1 MDEQKKSAAPLLLG
15 VVAVVLGLTLA
26 PVFGIMILF
35 GGVLGGDSAK
45 AACRPASASASAH
58 GAAGE
63 GGGQADVTIY
73 DDDGSATVRSES
85 SRVGGKIP
93 NDWEQYVVWASLVS
107 GVPTSW
113 IAAQIEAESGWDPT
127 LGANHAGASG
137 LTQFIPS
144 TWQTYGHGG
153 SPNDPQAAIR
163 AMGEYLRD
171 LRAQLK
177 PVIDAH
183 PEVPEVEL
191 IMAGYNA
198 GPGAVQ
204 NYGGVPPYS
213 ETQTYLSRIRGLSS
227 IYAKTYGAEVGGKSD
242 GSVEKGTVPYTDDTA
257 NVTTGNK
264 AGSSNNCSPQNYS
277 GGKVTGTDDYPWR
290 GYAEAANPVT
300 GMYYVNCTDFSLWRL
315 NQQVGATDP
324 QHPKFTNGNFASV
337 PLGNGG
343 EWATAW
349 RAKGWP
355 ADNTPE
361 VGAMAHFAPGAV
373 GASQTYGHIAVVLSV
388 NDDGTVTIEEYNGAT
403 PYQYSTRTIP
413 ADGVTTYLHIP
424 DSEKAKK
431 EEK

>member
-1 MDEQKKSAAPLLLG
+1 MGEQKKGVGPLLVG
-15 VVAVVLGLTLA
+15 VAVVAVGLVLGPIL
-26 PVFGIMILF
+26 GIIILF
-35 GGVLGGDSAK
+35 GGVLGGDSAN
-45 AACRPASASASAH
+45 AACRPASASA
-58 GAAGE
+58 AAGGGGEGE
-63 GGGQADVTIY
+63 GGQVDVTIY
-73 DDDGSATVRSES
+73 DDDGSATTRSES

-127 LGANHAGASG
+127 LGANSAGASG

-144 TWQTYGHGG
+144 TWATYGHGG

-183 PEVPEVEL
+183 PDVPAVEL
-191 IMAGYNA
+191 VMAGYNA

-213 ETQTYLSRIRGLSS
+213 ETQTYLSRIRGLAS
-227 IYAKTYGAEVGGKSD
+227 IYAKTYGDQVGGKSD
-242 GSVEKGTVPYTDDTA
+242 GSVEKGAVPYTDDTA
-257 NVTTGNK
+257 NVTGGQ
-264 AGSSNNCSPQNYS
+264 AGSSNNCSPQSYS
-277 GGKVTGTDDYPWR
+277 GGKVSGTDDYPW
-290 GYAEAANPVT
+290 ANQVEAPNPVT
-300 GMYYVNCTDFSLWRL
+300 GMYYVNCTDFALWRL

-324 QHPKFTNGNFASV
+324 NSPKYTNGNFASV

-373 GASQTYGHIAVVLSV
+373 GASQQYGHIAVVQAV

-403 PYQYSTRTIP
+403 PYKYSTRTVP
-413 ADGVTTYLHIP
+413 ADQVTTYLHIP
-424 DSEKAKK
+424 DSEKVKK
-431 EEK
+431 D

>member
-1 MDEQKKSAAPLLLG
+1 MEEQKKGAGPLLVG
-15 VVAVVLGLTLA
+15 VAVVAVGLVLGPIL
-26 PVFGIMILF
+26 GIIILF
-35 GGVLGGDSAK
+35 GGVLGGSSAA
-45 AACRPASASASAH
+45 AACRPASASA
-58 GAAGE
+58 AAASGEGE
-63 GGGQADVTIY
+63 GGQVDVTIY
-73 DDDGSATVRSES
+73 DDDGSATTRSES

-127 LGANHAGASG
+127 LGANSAGASG

-183 PEVPEVEL
+183 PDVPAVEL

-204 NYGGVPPYS
+204 NYNGVPPYS
-213 ETQTYLSRIRGLSS
+213 ETQTYLSRIRGLAS
-227 IYAKTYGAEVGGKSD
+227 IYAKTYGDQVGGKSD
-242 GSVEKGTVPYTDDTA
+242 GSVEKGAVPYTDDTA
-257 NVTTGNK
+257 NVTGNQ
-264 AGSSNNCSPQNYS
+264 AGGNNCSPQNYS
-277 GGKVTGTDDYPWR
+277 GGTVTGTDDYPWA
-290 GYAEAANPVT
+290 GYVEAANPVT

-324 QHPKFTNGNFASV
+324 NHPKYTNGNFASV

-355 ADNTPE
+355 A
-361 VGAMAHFAPGAV
+361 
-373 GASQTYGHIAVVLSV
+373 
-388 NDDGTVTIEEYNGAT
+388 
-403 PYQYSTRTIP
+403 
-413 ADGVTTYLHIP
+413 
-424 DSEKAKK
+424 
-431 EEK
+431 

>member
-1 MDEQKKSAAPLLLG
+1 MGEQKKGVGPLLVG
-15 VVAVVLGLTLA
+15 VAVVAVGLVLGPIL
-26 PVFGIMILF
+26 GIIILF
-35 GGVLGGDSAK
+35 GGVLGGDSAN
-45 AACRPASASASAH
+45 AACRPASASA
-58 GAAGE
+58 AAGGGGEGE
-63 GGGQADVTIY
+63 GGQVDVTIY
-73 DDDGSATVRSES
+73 DDDGSATTRSES

-127 LGANHAGASG
+127 LGANSAGASG

-144 TWQTYGHGG
+144 TWATYGHGG

-183 PEVPEVEL
+183 PDVPAVEL
-191 IMAGYNA
+191 VMAGYNA

-213 ETQTYLSRIRGLSS
+213 ETQTYLSRIRGLAS
-227 IYAKTYGAEVGGKSD
+227 IYSKTYGSEVGGKSD
-242 GSVEKGTVPYTDDTA
+242 GSVEKGAVPYTDDTA
-257 NVTTGNK
+257 NVTGGQ
-264 AGSSNNCSPQNYS
+264 AGSSNNCSPQSYS
-277 GGKVTGTDDYPWR
+277 GGKVSGTDDYPW
-290 GYAEAANPVT
+290 ANQVEAPNPVT
-300 GMYYVNCTDFSLWRL
+300 GMYYVNCTDFALWRL

-324 QHPKFTNGNFASV
+324 NHPKYTNGNFASV

-373 GASQTYGHIAVVLSV
+373 GASQQYGHIAVVQAV

-403 PYQYSTRTIP
+403 PYKYSTRTVP
-413 ADGVTTYLHIP
+413 ADQVTTYLHIP
-424 DSEKAKK
+424 DSEKVKK
-431 EEK
+431 D

>member
-1 MDEQKKSAAPLLLG
+1 MDEQKKGAGPLLVG
-15 VVAVVLGLTLA
+15 VAVVAVGLVLGPIL
-26 PVFGIMILF
+26 GIIILF
-35 GGVLGGDSAK
+35 GGVLGGNSAN
-45 AACRPASASASAH
+45 AACRPASASA
-58 GAAGE
+58 AASGEGE
-63 GGGQADVTIY
+63 GGQVDVTIY
-73 DDDGSATVRSES
+73 DDDGSATTRSES

-127 LGANHAGASG
+127 LGANSAGASG

-171 LRAQLK
+171 LRSQLQ

-183 PEVPEVEL
+183 PDVPAVEL
-191 IMAGYNA
+191 MMAGYNA

-204 NYGGVPPYS
+204 NYNGVPPYS
-213 ETQTYLSRIRGLSS
+213 ETQTYLSRIRGLAS
-227 IYAKTYGAEVGGKSD
+227 IYAKTYGDQVGGKSD
-242 GSVEKGTVPYTDDTA
+242 GSVEKGAVPYTDDTA
-257 NVTTGNK
+257 NVTGNQ
-264 AGSSNNCSPQNYS
+264 AGSNNCSPQNYS
-277 GGKVTGTDDYPWR
+277 GGKVSGTDDYPW
-290 GYAEAANPVT
+290 ANQVEAPNPVT
-300 GMYYVNCTDFSLWRL
+300 GMYYVNCTDFALWRL

-324 QHPKFTNGNFASV
+324 NHPKYTNGNFASV

-373 GASQTYGHIAVVLSV
+373 GASQQYGHIAVVLEV
-388 NDDGTVTIEEYNGAT
+388 HDNGTVTIEEYNGAT
-403 PYQYSTRTIP
+403 PYKYSTRVVP

-424 DSEKAKK
+424 DSEKVKK
-431 EEK
+431 D

>member
-1 MDEQKKSAAPLLLG
+1 MGEQKKGVGPLLVG
-15 VVAVVLGLTLA
+15 VAVVAVGLVLGPIL
-26 PVFGIMILF
+26 GIIILF
-35 GGVLGGDSAK
+35 GGVLGGDSAN
-45 AACRPASASASAH
+45 AACRPASASA
-58 GAAGE
+58 AAGGGGEGE
-63 GGGQADVTIY
+63 GGQVDVTIY
-73 DDDGSATVRSES
+73 DDDGSATTRSES

-127 LGANHAGASG
+127 LGANSAGASG

-144 TWQTYGHGG
+144 TWATYGHGG

-183 PEVPEVEL
+183 PDVPAVEL
-191 IMAGYNA
+191 VMAGYNA

-213 ETQTYLSRIRGLSS
+213 ETQTYLSRIRGLAS
-227 IYAKTYGAEVGGKSD
+227 IYSKTYGSEVGGNSD
-242 GSVEKGTVPYTDDTA
+242 GSVEKGAVPYTDDTA
-257 NVTTGNK
+257 NVTGGQ
-264 AGSSNNCSPQNYS
+264 AGSSNNCSPQSYS
-277 GGKVTGTDDYPWR
+277 GGKVTGTDDYPW
-290 GYAEAANPVT
+290 ANQVEAPNPVT
-300 GMYYVNCTDFSLWRL
+300 GMYYVNCTDFALWRL

-324 QHPKFTNGNFASV
+324 NSPKYTNGNFASV

-373 GASQTYGHIAVVLSV
+373 GASQQYGHIAVVQAV

-403 PYQYSTRTIP
+403 PYKYSTRTVP
-413 ADGVTTYLHIP
+413 ADQVTTYLHIP
-424 DSEKAKK
+424 DSEKVKK
-431 EEK
+431 D

>member
-1 MDEQKKSAAPLLLG
+1 MEEQKKGAGPLLVG
-15 VVAVVLGLTLA
+15 VAVVAVGLVLGPIL
-26 PVFGIMILF
+26 GIIILF
-35 GGVLGGDSAK
+35 GGVLGGNSAA
-45 AACRPASASASAH
+45 AACRPASASA
-58 GAAGE
+58 AAGGGGE
-63 GGGQADVTIY
+63 GGQVDVTIY
-73 DDDGSATVRSES
+73 DDDGSATTRSES

-127 LGANHAGASG
+127 LGANSAGASG

-171 LRAQLK
+171 LRAQLQ

-183 PEVPEVEL
+183 PDVPAVEL
-191 IMAGYNA
+191 MMAGYNA

-204 NYGGVPPYS
+204 NYNGVPPYS
-213 ETQTYLSRIRGLSS
+213 ETQTYLSRIRGLAS
-227 IYAKTYGAEVGGKSD
+227 IYAKTYGDQVGGKSD
-242 GSVEKGTVPYTDDTA
+242 GSVEKGAVPYTDDTA
-257 NVTTGNK
+257 NVTGGQ
-264 AGSSNNCSPQNYS
+264 AGSNNNCSPQNYS
-277 GGKVTGTDDYPWR
+277 GGKVSGTDDYPW
-290 GYAEAANPVT
+290 ANQVEAPNPVT

-324 QHPKFTNGNFASV
+324 NHPKYTNGNFASV

-373 GASQTYGHIAVVLSV
+373 GASQQYGHIAVVQAV
-388 NDDGTVTIEEYNGAT
+388 NEDGTVTIEEYNGVT
-403 PYQYSTRTIP
+403 PYAYGTRTIP
-413 ADGVTTYLHIP
+413 ADQVTTYLHIP
-424 DSEKAKK
+424 DSEKVKK
-431 EEK
+431 D

>member
-1 MDEQKKSAAPLLLG
+1 MGEQKKGVGPLLVG
-15 VVAVVLGLTLA
+15 VAVVAVGLVLGPIL
-26 PVFGIMILF
+26 GIIILF
-35 GGVLGGDSAK
+35 GGVLGGDSAN
-45 AACRPASASASAH
+45 AACRPASASA
-58 GAAGE
+58 AAGGGSEGE
-63 GGGQADVTIY
+63 GGQVEVTIY
-73 DDDGSATVRSES
+73 DDDGSATTRSES

-93 NDWEQYVVWASLVS
+93 NNWEQYVVWASKVS

-127 LGANHAGASG
+127 LGANSAGASG

-144 TWQTYGHGG
+144 TWATYGHGG

-183 PEVPEVEL
+183 PDVPAVEL

-204 NYGGVPPYS
+204 NYDGVPPYS
-213 ETQTYLSRIRGLSS
+213 ETQTYLSRIRGLAS
-227 IYAKTYGAEVGGKSD
+227 IYSKTYGSEVGGKSD
-242 GSVEKGTVPYTDDTA
+242 GSVEKGEVPYTDDTA
-257 NVTTGNK
+257 NVTGNQV
-264 AGSSNNCSPQNYS
+264 GGNNCSPQSYS
-277 GGKVTGTDDYPWR
+277 GGKVTGTDDYPW
-290 GYAEAANPVT
+290 ANQVEAPNPIT
-300 GMYYVNCTDFSLWRL
+300 GMYYVNCTDFALWRL

-324 QHPKFTNGNFASV
+324 NSPKYTNGNFASV

-373 GASQTYGHIAVVLSV
+373 GASQQYGHIAVVQAV

-403 PYQYSTRTIP
+403 PYKYSTRTVP
-413 ADGVTTYLHIP
+413 ADQVTTYLHIP
-424 DSEKAKK
+424 DSEKVKK
-431 EEK
+431 D

>member
-1 MDEQKKSAAPLLLG
+1 MGEQKKGAGPLLVG
-15 VVAVVLGLTLA
+15 VAVVVVGLVLGPIL
-26 PVFGIMILF
+26 GIIILF
-35 GGVLGGDSAK
+35 GGVLGGDSAS
-45 AACRPASASASAH
+45 AACRPASASA
-58 GAAGE
+58 AAGGGGEGE
-63 GGGQADVTIY
+63 GGQVEVTIY
-73 DDDGSATVRSES
+73 DDDGSATTRSES

-93 NDWEQYVVWASLVS
+93 NDWEQYVVWASKVS

-127 LGANHAGASG
+127 LGANSAGASG

-144 TWQTYGHGG
+144 TWATYGHGG

-183 PEVPEVEL
+183 PDVPAVEL

-204 NYGGVPPYS
+204 NYDGVPPYS
-213 ETQTYLSRIRGLSS
+213 ETQTYLSRIRGLAS
-227 IYAKTYGAEVGGKSD
+227 IYSKTYGSEVGGKSD
-242 GSVEKGTVPYTDDTA
+242 GSVETGEVPYTDDTA
-257 NVTTGNK
+257 NVTGNQ
-264 AGSSNNCSPQNYS
+264 AGGNNCSPQNYS
-277 GGKVTGTDDYPWR
+277 GGKVSGTDDYPW
-290 GYAEAANPVT
+290 ASQVEAPNPIT
-300 GMYYVNCTDFSLWRL
+300 GMYYVNCTDFALWRL

-324 QHPKFTNGNFASV
+324 NSPKFTNSNFASV

-349 RAKGWP
+349 RARGWP

-373 GASQTYGHIAVVLSV
+373 GASQQYGHIAVVQAV

-403 PYQYSTRTIP
+403 PYKYSTRTVP
-413 ADGVTTYLHIP
+413 ADQVTTYLHIP
-424 DSEKAKK
+424 DSEKVKK
-431 EEK
+431 D

>member
-1 MDEQKKSAAPLLLG
+1 MEEQKKGAGPLLVG
-15 VVAVVLGLTLA
+15 VAVVAVGLVLGPIL
-26 PVFGIMILF
+26 GIIILF
-35 GGVLGGDSAK
+35 GGVLGGNSAN
-45 AACRPASASASAH
+45 AACRPASASA
-58 GAAGE
+58 AAGGGGEGE
-63 GGGQADVTIY
+63 GGQVDVTIY
-73 DDDGSATVRSES
+73 DDDGSATTRSES

-127 LGANHAGASG
+127 LGANSAGASG

-144 TWQTYGHGG
+144 TWETYGHGG

-163 AMGEYLRD
+163 AMGEFLRD
-171 LRAQLK
+171 LRSQLQ

-183 PEVPEVEL
+183 PDVPAVEL
-191 IMAGYNA
+191 MMAGYNA

-213 ETQTYLSRIRGLSS
+213 ETQTYLSRIRGLAS
-227 IYAKTYGAEVGGKSD
+227 IYAKTYGDQVGGKSD
-242 GSVEKGTVPYTDDTA
+242 GSVEKGAVPYTDDTA
-257 NVTTGNK
+257 NVTGNQ
-264 AGSSNNCSPQNYS
+264 AGGNNCSPQNYS
-277 GGKVTGTDDYPWR
+277 GGKVTGTDDYPWA
-290 GYAEAANPVT
+290 GYVEAANPIT

-324 QHPKFTNGNFASV
+324 NHPKYTNGNFASV

-373 GASQTYGHIAVVLSV
+373 GASQQYGHIAVVLEV
-388 NDDGTVTIEEYNGAT
+388 HDNNTVTIEEYNGAT
-403 PYQYSTRTIP
+403 PYKYSTRTVP
-413 ADGVTTYLHIP
+413 ADQVTTYLHIP
-424 DSEKAKK
+424 DSEKVKK
-431 EEK
+431 D

>member
-1 MDEQKKSAAPLLLG
+1 MGEQKKGVGPLLVG
-15 VVAVVLGLTLA
+15 VAVVAVGLVLGPIL
-26 PVFGIMILF
+26 GIIILF
-35 GGVLGGDSAK
+35 GGVLGGDSAN
-45 AACRPASASASAH
+45 AACRPASASA
-58 GAAGE
+58 AAGGGGEGE
-63 GGGQADVTIY
+63 GGQVDVTIY
-73 DDDGSATVRSES
+73 DDDGSATTRSES

-127 LGANHAGASG
+127 LGANSAGASG

-144 TWQTYGHGG
+144 TWATYGHGG

-183 PEVPEVEL
+183 PDVPAVEL
-191 IMAGYNA
+191 VMAGYNA

-213 ETQTYLSRIRGLSS
+213 ETQTYLSRIRGLAS
-227 IYAKTYGAEVGGKSD
+227 IYAKTYGSEVGGKSD
-242 GSVEKGTVPYTDDTA
+242 GSVEKGEVPYTDDTA
-257 NVTTGNK
+257 NVTGNQV
-264 AGSSNNCSPQNYS
+264 GGNNCSPQSYS
-277 GGKVTGTDDYPWR
+277 GGKVTGTDDYPW
-290 GYAEAANPVT
+290 ANQVEALNPVT
-300 GMYYVNCTDFSLWRL
+300 GMYYVNCTDFALWRL

-324 QHPKFTNGNFASV
+324 NSPKYTNGNFASV

-373 GASQTYGHIAVVLSV
+373 GASQQYGHIAVVQAV

-403 PYQYSTRTIP
+403 PYKYSTRTVP
-413 ADGVTTYLHIP
+413 ADQVTTYLHIP
-424 DSEKAKK
+424 DSEKVKK
-431 EEK
+431 D

>member
-1 MDEQKKSAAPLLLG
+1 MGEQKKGVGPLLVG
-15 VVAVVLGLTLA
+15 VAVVAVGLVLGPIL
-26 PVFGIMILF
+26 GIIILF
-35 GGVLGGDSAK
+35 GGVLGGDSAS
-45 AACRPASASASAH
+45 AACRPASASA
-58 GAAGE
+58 AAGGGGEGE
-63 GGGQADVTIY
+63 GGQVDVTIY
-73 DDDGSATVRSES
+73 DDDGSATTRSES

-127 LGANHAGASG
+127 LGANSAGASG

-144 TWQTYGHGG
+144 TWATYGHGG

-183 PEVPEVEL
+183 PDVSAVEL

-213 ETQTYLSRIRGLSS
+213 ETQTYLSRIRGLAS
-227 IYAKTYGAEVGGKSD
+227 IYAKTYGSEVGGKSD
-242 GSVEKGTVPYTDDTA
+242 GSVEKGEVPYTDDTA
-257 NVTTGNK
+257 NVTGNQV
-264 AGSSNNCSPQNYS
+264 GGNNCSPQSYS
-277 GGKVTGTDDYPWR
+277 GGKVSGTDDYPW
-290 GYAEAANPVT
+290 ANQVEAPNPVT
-300 GMYYVNCTDFSLWRL
+300 GMYYVNCTDFALWRL

-324 QHPKFTNGNFASV
+324 NSPKYTNGNFASV

-373 GASQTYGHIAVVLSV
+373 GASQQYGHIAVVQAV

-403 PYQYSTRTIP
+403 PYKYSTRTVP
-413 ADGVTTYLHIP
+413 ADQVTTYLHIP
-424 DSEKAKK
+424 DSEKVKK
-431 EEK
+431 D

>member
-1 MDEQKKSAAPLLLG
+1 MDEQKKGAGPLLVG
-15 VVAVVLGLTLA
+15 VAVVAVGLVLGPIL
-26 PVFGIMILF
+26 GIIILF
-35 GGVLGGDSAK
+35 GGVLGGSSAA
-45 AACRPASASASAH
+45 AACRPASASA
-58 GAAGE
+58 AAGGGGEGE
-63 GGGQADVTIY
+63 GGQVDVTIY
-73 DDDGSATVRSES
+73 DDDGSATTRSES

-127 LGANHAGASG
+127 LGANSAGASG

-171 LRAQLK
+171 LRAQLQ

-183 PEVPEVEL
+183 PDVPAVEL
-191 IMAGYNA
+191 MMAGYNA

-204 NYGGVPPYS
+204 NYNGVPPYS
-213 ETQTYLSRIRGLSS
+213 ETQTYLSRIRGLAS
-227 IYAKTYGAEVGGKSD
+227 IYSKTYGSEVGGKSD
-242 GSVEKGTVPYTDDTA
+242 GSVEKGAVPYTDDTA
-257 NVTTGNK
+257 NVTGNQ
-264 AGSSNNCSPQNYS
+264 AGGNNCSPQNYS
-277 GGKVTGTDDYPWR
+277 GGKVTGTDDYPW
-290 GYAEAANPVT
+290 ANQVEAPNPIT

-324 QHPKFTNGNFASV
+324 NHPKYTNGNFASV

-373 GASQTYGHIAVVLSV
+373 GASQQYGHIAVVQAV

-403 PYQYSTRTIP
+403 PYKYSTRTVP
-413 ADGVTTYLHIP
+413 ADQVTTYLHIP
-424 DSEKAKK
+424 DSEKVKK
-431 EEK
+431 D

>member
-1 MDEQKKSAAPLLLG
+1 MDEQKKGAGPLLVG
-15 VVAVVLGLTLA
+15 IAVVAVGLVLGPIL
-26 PVFGIMILF
+26 GIIILF
-35 GGVLGGDSAK
+35 GGVLGGNSAN
-45 AACRPASASASAH
+45 AACRPASASA
-58 GAAGE
+58 AAGGGGEGE
-63 GGGQADVTIY
+63 GGQVDVTIY
-73 DDDGSATVRSES
+73 DDDGSATTRSES

-127 LGANHAGASG
+127 LGANSAGASG

-144 TWQTYGHGG
+144 TWETYGHGG

-163 AMGEYLRD
+163 AMGEFLRD
-171 LRAQLK
+171 LRSQLQ

-183 PEVPEVEL
+183 PDVPAVEL
-191 IMAGYNA
+191 MMAGYNA

-204 NYGGVPPYS
+204 NYNGVPPYS
-213 ETQTYLSRIRGLSS
+213 ETQTYLSRIRGLAS
-227 IYAKTYGAEVGGKSD
+227 IYAKTYGSEVGGKSD
-242 GSVEKGTVPYTDDTA
+242 GSVEKGAVPYTDDTA
-257 NVTTGNK
+257 NVTGGQ

-277 GGKVTGTDDYPWR
+277 GGKVSGTDDYPWA
-290 GYAEAANPVT
+290 GYVEAANPVT

-324 QHPKFTNGNFASV
+324 NHPKYTNGNFASV

-373 GASQTYGHIAVVLSV
+373 GASQQYGHIAVVLEV
-388 NDDGTVTIEEYNGAT
+388 HDNNTVTIEEYNGAT
-403 PYQYSTRTIP
+403 PYKYSTRTVP
-413 ADGVTTYLHIP
+413 ADQVTTYLHIP
-424 DSEKAKK
+424 DSEKVKK
-431 EEK
+431 D

>member
-1 MDEQKKSAAPLLLG
+1 MGEQKKGVGPLLVG
-15 VVAVVLGLTLA
+15 VAVVAVGLVLGPIL
-26 PVFGIMILF
+26 GIIILF
-35 GGVLGGDSAK
+35 GGVLGGDSAS
-45 AACRPASASASAH
+45 AACRPASASA
-58 GAAGE
+58 AAGGGGEGE
-63 GGGQADVTIY
+63 GGQVDVTIY
-73 DDDGSATVRSES
+73 DDDGSATTRSES

-127 LGANHAGASG
+127 LGANSAGASG

-144 TWQTYGHGG
+144 TWATYGHGG

-171 LRAQLK
+171 LRSQLK

-183 PEVPEVEL
+183 PDVSAVEL

-213 ETQTYLSRIRGLSS
+213 ETQTYLSRIRGLAS
-227 IYAKTYGAEVGGKSD
+227 IYAKTYGSEVGGKSD
-242 GSVEKGTVPYTDDTA
+242 GSVEKGAVPYTDDTA
-257 NVTTGNK
+257 NVTGGQ

-277 GGKVTGTDDYPWR
+277 GGKVTGTDDYPW
-290 GYAEAANPVT
+290 ANQVEAPNPVT
-300 GMYYVNCTDFSLWRL
+300 GMYYVNCTDFALWRL

-324 QHPKFTNGNFASV
+324 NSPKYTNGNFASV

-373 GASQTYGHIAVVLSV
+373 GASQQYGHIAVVQAV

-403 PYQYSTRTIP
+403 PYKYSTRTVP
-413 ADGVTTYLHIP
+413 ADQVTTYLHIP
-424 DSEKAKK
+424 DSEKVKK
-431 EEK
+431 E

>member
-1 MDEQKKSAAPLLLG
+1 MDEKKKSTAPLLLG
-15 VVAVVLGLTLA
+15 AVAVVLGLTMA
-26 PVFGIMILF
+26 PVFGIMVLF
-35 GGVLGGDSAK
+35 GGVLGGNSAN
-45 AACRPASASASAH
+45 AACRPASASASATE
-58 GAAGE
+58 GE
-63 GGGQADVTIY
+63 GGQADVTIY
-73 DDDGSATVRSES
+73 DDDGSATTRSES

-93 NDWEQYVVWASLVS
+93 NNWEQDVVWASKVS

-144 TWQTYGHGG
+144 TWATYGHGA

-177 PVIDAH
+177 STIEARPDIPA
-183 PEVPEVEL
+183 VEL

-204 NYGGVPPYS
+204 QYDGVPPYS
-213 ETQTYLSRIRGLSS
+213 ETQTYLSRIRGLAS
-227 IYAKTYGAEVGGKSD
+227 IYGKTYGSEVGGKSD
-242 GSVEKGTVPYTDDTA
+242 GSVESREVPYTDDTV
-257 NVTTGNK
+257 NVSGGT
-264 AGSSNNCSPQNYS
+264 AGSSNNCSAQNYS
-277 GGKVTGTDDYPWR
+277 GGKVSGTDDYPW
-290 GYAEAANPVT
+290 ANQVEAPNPVT
-300 GMYYVNCTDFSLWRL
+300 GMYYVNCTDFALWRL

-324 QHPKFTNGNFASV
+324 NHPKYTNGNFASV

-373 GASQTYGHIAVVLSV
+373 GASQTYGHIAVVQSI
-388 NDDGTVTIEEYNGAT
+388 NDDGTVTIEEYNGAV
-403 PYQYSTRTIP
+403 PYKYNTRNVP

-424 DSEKAKK
+424 NSEKAKS
-431 EEK
+431 

>member
-1 MDEQKKSAAPLLLG
+1 MGEQKKGVGPLLVG
-15 VVAVVLGLTLA
+15 VAVVAVGLVLGPIL
-26 PVFGIMILF
+26 GIIILF
-35 GGVLGGDSAK
+35 GGVLGGDSAS
-45 AACRPASASASAH
+45 AACRPASASA
-58 GAAGE
+58 AAGGGSEGE
-63 GGGQADVTIY
+63 GGQVEVTIY
-73 DDDGSATVRSES
+73 DDDGSATTRSES

-93 NDWEQYVVWASLVS
+93 NNWEQYVVWASKVS

-127 LGANHAGASG
+127 LGANSAGASG

-144 TWQTYGHGG
+144 TWATYGHGG

-171 LRAQLK
+171 LRSQLK

-183 PEVPEVEL
+183 PDVPAVEL

-204 NYGGVPPYS
+204 NYDGVPPYS
-213 ETQTYLSRIRGLSS
+213 ETQTYLSRIRGLAS
-227 IYAKTYGAEVGGKSD
+227 IYSKTYGSEVGGKSD
-242 GSVEKGTVPYTDDTA
+242 GSVEKGEVPYTDDTA
-257 NVTTGNK
+257 NVTGNQV
-264 AGSSNNCSPQNYS
+264 GGNNCSPQSYS
-277 GGKVTGTDDYPWR
+277 GGKVSGTDDYPW
-290 GYAEAANPVT
+290 ANQVEAPNPVT
-300 GMYYVNCTDFSLWRL
+300 GMYYVNCTDFALWRL

-324 QHPKFTNGNFASV
+324 NHPKYTNGNFASV

-373 GASQTYGHIAVVLSV
+373 GASQQYGHIAVVQAV

-403 PYQYSTRTIP
+403 PYKYSTRTVP
-413 ADGVTTYLHIP
+413 ADQVTTYLHIP
-424 DSEKAKK
+424 DSEKVKK
-431 EEK
+431 D

>member
-1 MDEQKKSAAPLLLG
+1 MGEQKKGAGPLLVG
-15 VVAVVLGLTLA
+15 VAVVAVGLVLGPIL
-26 PVFGIMILF
+26 GIIILF
-35 GGVLGGDSAK
+35 GGVLGGDSAS
-45 AACRPASASASAH
+45 AACRPASASA
-58 GAAGE
+58 AAGGGNEGE
-63 GGGQADVTIY
+63 GGQVEVTIY
-73 DDDGSATVRSES
+73 DDDGSATTRSES

-93 NDWEQYVVWASLVS
+93 NDWEQYVVWASKVS

-127 LGANHAGASG
+127 LGANSAGASG

-144 TWQTYGHGG
+144 TWATYGHGG

-183 PEVPEVEL
+183 PDVPAVEL

-204 NYGGVPPYS
+204 NYDGVPPYS
-213 ETQTYLSRIRGLSS
+213 ETQTYLSRIRGLAS
-227 IYAKTYGAEVGGKSD
+227 IYSKTYGSEVGGKSD
-242 GSVEKGTVPYTDDTA
+242 GSVETGEVPYTDDTA
-257 NVTTGNK
+257 NVTGNQ
-264 AGSSNNCSPQNYS
+264 AGGNNCSPQNYS
-277 GGKVTGTDDYPWR
+277 GGKVSGTDDYPW
-290 GYAEAANPVT
+290 ASQVEAPNPIT
-300 GMYYVNCTDFSLWRL
+300 GMYYVNCTDFALWRL

-324 QHPKFTNGNFASV
+324 NSPKFTNSNFASV

-349 RAKGWP
+349 RARGWP

-373 GASQTYGHIAVVLSV
+373 GASQQYGHIAVVQAV

-403 PYQYSTRTIP
+403 PYKYSTRTVP
-413 ADGVTTYLHIP
+413 ADQVTTYLHIP
-424 DSEKAKK
+424 DSEKVKK
-431 EEK
+431 D

>member
-1 MDEQKKSAAPLLLG
+1 MDEQKKKSAAPLLLG
-15 VVAVVLGLTLA
+15 AVAVILGLTMA

-45 AACRPASASASAH
+45 AACRPASASASAP
-58 GAAGE
+58 AAEGE
-63 GGGQADVTIY
+63 GGGQAEVTVY
-73 DDDGSATVRSES
+73 DDDGSATVRNES

-93 NDWEQYVVWASLVS
+93 NNWEQDVVWASKVS

-144 TWQTYGHGG
+144 TWAVYGHGA
-153 SPNDPQAAIR
+153 SPNDPVAAIR

-171 LRAQLK
+171 LRSQLK

-183 PEVPEVEL
+183 PDMAVEL

-213 ETQTYLSRIRGLSS
+213 ETQTYLSRIRGLAG
-227 IYAKTYGAEVGGKSD
+227 IYAKTYGDQVGGKSN
-242 GSVEKGTVPYTDDTA
+242 GSVEKGAVPYTDDTA
-257 NVTTGNK
+257 NVKGNS
-264 AGSSNNCSPQNYS
+264 GSSQNCSPQNYS
-277 GGKVTGTDDYPWR
+277 GGKTSGTDDYPW
-290 GYAEAANPVT
+290 ANQVEALNSIT
-300 GMYYVNCTDFSLWRL
+300 GMYYVNCTDFALWRL

-324 QHPKFTNGNFASV
+324 QRPKFTNGNFASV

-343 EWATAW
+343 DWATAW

-373 GASQTYGHIAVVLSV
+373 GASQQYGHIAVVLEV
-388 NDDGTVTIEEYNGAT
+388 HDNGTVTIEEYNGAT
-403 PYQYSTRTIP
+403 PYKYSTRVVP

-424 DSEKAKK
+424 DSEKAAK
-431 EEK
+431 

>member
-1 MDEQKKSAAPLLLG
+1 MGEQKKGVGPLLVG
-15 VVAVVLGLTLA
+15 VAVVAVGLVLGPIL
-26 PVFGIMILF
+26 GIIILF
-35 GGVLGGDSAK
+35 GGVLGGDSAN
-45 AACRPASASASAH
+45 AACRPASASA
-58 GAAGE
+58 AAGGGSEGE
-63 GGGQADVTIY
+63 GGQVEVTIY
-73 DDDGSATVRSES
+73 DDDGSATTRSES

-93 NDWEQYVVWASLVS
+93 NDWEQYVVWASKVS

-127 LGANHAGASG
+127 LGANSAGASG

-144 TWQTYGHGG
+144 TWATYGHGG

-183 PEVPEVEL
+183 PDVPAVEL
-191 IMAGYNA
+191 VMAGYNA

-213 ETQTYLSRIRGLSS
+213 ETQTYLSRIRGLAS
-227 IYAKTYGAEVGGKSD
+227 IYAKTYGDQVGGKSD
-242 GSVEKGTVPYTDDTA
+242 GSVEKGAVPYTDDTA
-257 NVTTGNK
+257 NVTGGQ
-264 AGSSNNCSPQNYS
+264 AGSSNNCSPQSYS
-277 GGKVTGTDDYPWR
+277 GGKVTGTDDYPW
-290 GYAEAANPVT
+290 ANQVEAPNPVT
-300 GMYYVNCTDFSLWRL
+300 GMYYVNCTDFALWRL

-324 QHPKFTNGNFASV
+324 NSPKYTNGNFASV

-373 GASQTYGHIAVVLSV
+373 GASQQYGHIAVVQAV

-403 PYQYSTRTIP
+403 PYKYSTRTVP
-413 ADGVTTYLHIP
+413 ADQVTTYLHIP
-424 DSEKAKK
+424 DSEKVKK
-431 EEK
+431 D

>member
-1 MDEQKKSAAPLLLG
+1 MGEQKKGAGPLLVG
-15 VVAVVLGLTLA
+15 VAVVAVGLVLGPIL
-26 PVFGIMILF
+26 GIIILF
-35 GGVLGGDSAK
+35 GGVLGGDSAS
-45 AACRPASASASAH
+45 AACRPASASA
-58 GAAGE
+58 AAGGGGEGE
-63 GGGQADVTIY
+63 GGQVEVTIY
-73 DDDGSATVRSES
+73 DDDGSATTRSES

-93 NDWEQYVVWASLVS
+93 NDWEQYVVWASKVS

-127 LGANHAGASG
+127 LGANSAGASG

-144 TWQTYGHGG
+144 TWATYGHGG

-171 LRAQLK
+171 LRSQLQ

-183 PEVPEVEL
+183 PDVPAVEL

-204 NYGGVPPYS
+204 NYDGVPPYS
-213 ETQTYLSRIRGLSS
+213 ETQTYLSRIRGLAS
-227 IYAKTYGAEVGGKSD
+227 IYSKTYGSEVGGKSD
-242 GSVEKGTVPYTDDTA
+242 GSVEKGSVPYTDDTA
-257 NVTTGNK
+257 NVTGNQV
-264 AGSSNNCSPQNYS
+264 GGNNCSPQSYS
-277 GGKVTGTDDYPWR
+277 GGKVSGTDDYPW
-290 GYAEAANPVT
+290 ANQVEAPNPVT
-300 GMYYVNCTDFSLWRL
+300 GMYYVNCTDFALWRL

-324 QHPKFTNGNFASV
+324 NSPKYTNGNFASV

-349 RAKGWP
+349 RARGWP

-373 GASQTYGHIAVVLSV
+373 GASQQYGHIAVVQAV

-403 PYQYSTRTIP
+403 PYKYSTRTVP
-413 ADGVTTYLHIP
+413 ADQVTTYLHIP
-424 DSEKAKK
+424 DSEKVKK
-431 EEK
+431 D

>member
-1 MDEQKKSAAPLLLG
+1 MGEQKKGAGPLLVG
-15 VVAVVLGLTLA
+15 IAVVAVGLVLGPIL
-26 PVFGIMILF
+26 GIIILF
-35 GGVLGGDSAK
+35 GGVLGGDSAS
-45 AACRPASASASAH
+45 AACRPASASA
-58 GAAGE
+58 AAGGGNEGE
-63 GGGQADVTIY
+63 GGQVEVTIY
-73 DDDGSATVRSES
+73 DDDGSATTRSES

-93 NDWEQYVVWASLVS
+93 NDWEQYVVWASKVS

-127 LGANHAGASG
+127 LGANSAGASG

-144 TWQTYGHGG
+144 TWATYGHGG

-183 PEVPEVEL
+183 PDVPAVEL

-204 NYGGVPPYS
+204 NYDGVPPYS
-213 ETQTYLSRIRGLSS
+213 ETQTYLSRIRGLAS
-227 IYAKTYGAEVGGKSD
+227 IYSKTYGSEVGGKSD
-242 GSVEKGTVPYTDDTA
+242 GSVETGEVPYTDDTA
-257 NVTTGNK
+257 NVTGNQV
-264 AGSSNNCSPQNYS
+264 GGNNCSPQSYS
-277 GGKVTGTDDYPWR
+277 GGKVSGTDDYPW
-290 GYAEAANPVT
+290 ANQVEAPNPVT
-300 GMYYVNCTDFSLWRL
+300 GMYYVNCTDFALWRL

-324 QHPKFTNGNFASV
+324 NSPKYTNGNFASV

-373 GASQTYGHIAVVLSV
+373 GASQQYGHIAVVQAV

-403 PYQYSTRTIP
+403 PYKYSTRTVP
-413 ADGVTTYLHIP
+413 ADQVTTYLHIP
-424 DSEKAKK
+424 DSEKVKK
-431 EEK
+431 D

>member
-1 MDEQKKSAAPLLLG
+1 MEEQKKGAGPLLVG
-15 VVAVVLGLTLA
+15 VAVVAVGLVLGPIL
-26 PVFGIMILF
+26 GIIILF
-35 GGVLGGDSAK
+35 GGVLGGNSAN
-45 AACRPASASASAH
+45 AACRPASASA
-58 GAAGE
+58 AAGGGGEGE
-63 GGGQADVTIY
+63 GGQVDVTIY
-73 DDDGSATVRSES
+73 DDDGSATTRSES

-127 LGANHAGASG
+127 LGANSAGASG

-144 TWQTYGHGG
+144 TWETYGHGG

-163 AMGEYLRD
+163 AMGEFLRD
-171 LRAQLK
+171 LRSQLQ

-183 PEVPEVEL
+183 PDVPAVEL
-191 IMAGYNA
+191 MMAGYNA

-204 NYGGVPPYS
+204 NYNGVPPYS
-213 ETQTYLSRIRGLSS
+213 ETQTYLSRIRGLAS
-227 IYAKTYGAEVGGKSD
+227 IYAKTYGSEVGGKSD
-242 GSVEKGTVPYTDDTA
+242 GSVEKGAVPYTDDTA
-257 NVTTGNK
+257 NVTGNQ
-264 AGSSNNCSPQNYS
+264 AGGNNCSPQNYS
-277 GGKVTGTDDYPWR
+277 GGKVTGTDDYPWA
-290 GYAEAANPVT
+290 GYVEAANPVT

-324 QHPKFTNGNFASV
+324 NHPKYTNGNFASV

-373 GASQTYGHIAVVLSV
+373 GASQQYGHIAVVQAV
-388 NDDGTVTIEEYNGAT
+388 NDDGTVTIEEYNGVT
-403 PYQYSTRTIP
+403 PYAYGTRTIP
-413 ADGVTTYLHIP
+413 ADQVTTYLHIP
-424 DSEKAKK
+424 DSEKVKK
-431 EEK
+431 D

>member
-1 MDEQKKSAAPLLLG
+1 MGEQKKGVGPLLVG
-15 VVAVVLGLTLA
+15 VAVVAVGLVLGPIL
-26 PVFGIMILF
+26 GIIILF
-35 GGVLGGDSAK
+35 GGVLGGDSAN
-45 AACRPASASASAH
+45 AACRPASASA
-58 GAAGE
+58 AAGGGGEGE
-63 GGGQADVTIY
+63 GGQVDVTIY
-73 DDDGSATVRSES
+73 DDDGSATTRSES

-127 LGANHAGASG
+127 LGANSAGASG

-144 TWQTYGHGG
+144 TWATYGHGG

-183 PEVPEVEL
+183 PDVSAVEL
-191 IMAGYNA
+191 VMAGYNA

-213 ETQTYLSRIRGLSS
+213 ETQTYLSRIRGLAS
-227 IYAKTYGAEVGGKSD
+227 IYAKTYGDQVGGKSD
-242 GSVEKGTVPYTDDTA
+242 GSVEKGAVPYTDDTA
-257 NVTTGNK
+257 NVTGGQ
-264 AGSSNNCSPQNYS
+264 AGSSNNCSPQSYS
-277 GGKVTGTDDYPWR
+277 GGKVSGTDDYPW
-290 GYAEAANPVT
+290 ANQVEAPNPVT
-300 GMYYVNCTDFSLWRL
+300 GMYYVNCTDFALWRL

-324 QHPKFTNGNFASV
+324 NSPKYTNGNFASV

-373 GASQTYGHIAVVLSV
+373 GASQQYGHIAVVQAV

-403 PYQYSTRTIP
+403 PYKYSTRTVP
-413 ADGVTTYLHIP
+413 ADQVTTYLHIP
-424 DSEKAKK
+424 DSEKVKK
-431 EEK
+431 D

>member
-1 MDEQKKSAAPLLLG
+1 MGEQKKGVGPLLVG
-15 VVAVVLGLTLA
+15 VAVVAVGLVLGPIL
-26 PVFGIMILF
+26 GIIILF
-35 GGVLGGDSAK
+35 GGVLGGDSAS
-45 AACRPASASASAH
+45 AACRPASASA
-58 GAAGE
+58 AAGGGGEGE
-63 GGGQADVTIY
+63 GGQVEVTIY
-73 DDDGSATVRSES
+73 DDDGSATTRSES

-93 NDWEQYVVWASLVS
+93 NDWEQYVVWASKVS

-127 LGANHAGASG
+127 LGANSAGASG

-144 TWQTYGHGG
+144 TWATYGHGG

-171 LRAQLK
+171 LRSQLK

-183 PEVPEVEL
+183 PDVPAVEL
-191 IMAGYNA
+191 VMAGYNA

-213 ETQTYLSRIRGLSS
+213 ETQTYLSRIRGLAS
-227 IYAKTYGAEVGGKSD
+227 IYSKTYGSEVGGKSD
-242 GSVEKGTVPYTDDTA
+242 GSVEKGAVPYTDDTA
-257 NVTTGNK
+257 NVTGGQ
-264 AGSSNNCSPQNYS
+264 AGSSNNCSPQSYS
-277 GGKVTGTDDYPWR
+277 GGKVTGTDDYPW
-290 GYAEAANPVT
+290 ANQVEAPNPVT
-300 GMYYVNCTDFSLWRL
+300 GMYYVNCTDFALWRL

-324 QHPKFTNGNFASV
+324 NSPKYTNGNFASV

-373 GASQTYGHIAVVLSV
+373 GASQQYGHIAVVQAV

-403 PYQYSTRTIP
+403 PYKYSTRTVP
-413 ADGVTTYLHIP
+413 ADQVTTYLHIP
-424 DSEKAKK
+424 DSEKVKK
-431 EEK
+431 D

>member
-1 MDEQKKSAAPLLLG
+1 MDEQKKGAGPLLVG
-15 VVAVVLGLTLA
+15 VAVVAVGLVLGPIL
-26 PVFGIMILF
+26 GIIILF
-35 GGVLGGDSAK
+35 GGVLGGNSAN
-45 AACRPASASASAH
+45 AACRPASASA
-58 GAAGE
+58 AAASGEGE
-63 GGGQADVTIY
+63 GGQVDVTIY
-73 DDDGSATVRSES
+73 DDDGSATTRSES

-127 LGANHAGASG
+127 LGANSAGASG

-171 LRAQLK
+171 LRAQLQ

-183 PEVPEVEL
+183 PDVPAVEL

-204 NYGGVPPYS
+204 NYNGVPPYS
-213 ETQTYLSRIRGLSS
+213 ETQTYLSRIRGLAS
-227 IYAKTYGAEVGGKSD
+227 IYAKTYGDQVGGKSD
-242 GSVEKGTVPYTDDTA
+242 GSVEKGAVPYTDDTA
-257 NVTTGNK
+257 NVTGGQ
-264 AGSSNNCSPQNYS
+264 AGSNNCSPQNYS
-277 GGKVTGTDDYPWR
+277 GGKVSGTDDYPW
-290 GYAEAANPVT
+290 ANQVEAPNPVT

-324 QHPKFTNGNFASV
+324 NHPKYTNGNFASV

-373 GASQTYGHIAVVLSV
+373 GASQQYGHIAVVQAV
-388 NDDGTVTIEEYNGAT
+388 NEDGTVTIEEYNGVT
-403 PYQYSTRTIP
+403 PYAYGTRTIP
-413 ADGVTTYLHIP
+413 ADQVTTYLHIP
-424 DSEKAKK
+424 DSEKVKK
-431 EEK
+431 D

>member
-1 MDEQKKSAAPLLLG
+1 MGEQKKGVGPLLVG
-15 VVAVVLGLTLA
+15 VAVVAVGLVLGPIL
-26 PVFGIMILF
+26 GIIILF
-35 GGVLGGDSAK
+35 GGVLGGDSAN
-45 AACRPASASASAH
+45 AACRPASASA
-58 GAAGE
+58 AAGGGGEGE
-63 GGGQADVTIY
+63 GGQVDVTIY
-73 DDDGSATVRSES
+73 DDDGSATTRSES

-127 LGANHAGASG
+127 LGANSAGASG

-144 TWQTYGHGG
+144 TWATYGHGG

-183 PEVPEVEL
+183 PDVPAVEL
-191 IMAGYNA
+191 VMAGYNA

-213 ETQTYLSRIRGLSS
+213 ETQTYLSRIRGLAS
-227 IYAKTYGAEVGGKSD
+227 IYAKTYGDQVGGKSD
-242 GSVEKGTVPYTDDTA
+242 GSVEKGAVPYTDDTA
-257 NVTTGNK
+257 NVTGGQ
-264 AGSSNNCSPQNYS
+264 AGSSNNCSPQSYS
-277 GGKVTGTDDYPWR
+277 GGKVTGTDDYPW
-290 GYAEAANPVT
+290 ANQVEAPNPVT
-300 GMYYVNCTDFSLWRL
+300 GMYYVNCTDFALWRL

-324 QHPKFTNGNFASV
+324 NSPKYTNGNFASV

-373 GASQTYGHIAVVLSV
+373 GASQQYGHIAVVQAV

-403 PYQYSTRTIP
+403 PYKYSTRTVP
-413 ADGVTTYLHIP
+413 ADQVTTYLHIP
-424 DSEKAKK
+424 DSEKVKK
-431 EEK
+431 D

>member
-1 MDEQKKSAAPLLLG
+1 MEEQKKGAGPLLVG
-15 VVAVVLGLTLA
+15 VAVVAVGLVLGPIL
-26 PVFGIMILF
+26 GIIILF
-35 GGVLGGDSAK
+35 GGVLGGNSAN
-45 AACRPASASASAH
+45 AACRPASASA
-58 GAAGE
+58 AAGGGGEGE
-63 GGGQADVTIY
+63 GGQVDVTIY
-73 DDDGSATVRSES
+73 DDDGSATTRSES

-127 LGANHAGASG
+127 LGANSAGASG

-144 TWQTYGHGG
+144 TWETYGHGG

-171 LRAQLK
+171 LRAQLQ

-183 PEVPEVEL
+183 PDVPAVEL
-191 IMAGYNA
+191 MMAGYNA

-204 NYGGVPPYS
+204 NYNGVPPYS
-213 ETQTYLSRIRGLSS
+213 ETQTYLSRIRGLAS
-227 IYAKTYGAEVGGKSD
+227 IYSKTYGSEVGGKSD
-242 GSVEKGTVPYTDDTA
+242 GSVEKGAVPYTDDTA
-257 NVTTGNK
+257 NVTGNQ
-264 AGSSNNCSPQNYS
+264 AGGNNCSPQNYS
-277 GGKVTGTDDYPWR
+277 GGKVTGTDDYPWA
-290 GYAEAANPVT
+290 GYVEAANPVT

-324 QHPKFTNGNFASV
+324 NHPKYTNGNFASV

-373 GASQTYGHIAVVLSV
+373 GASQQYGHIAVVQAV
-388 NDDGTVTIEEYNGAT
+388 NDDGTVTIEEYNGVT
-403 PYQYSTRTIP
+403 PYAYGTRTIP
-413 ADGVTTYLHIP
+413 ADQVTTYLHIP
-424 DSEKAKK
+424 DSEKVKK
-431 EEK
+431 D

>member
-1 MDEQKKSAAPLLLG
+1 MEEQKKGAGPLLVG
-15 VVAVVLGLTLA
+15 VAVVAVGLVLGPIL
-26 PVFGIMILF
+26 GIIILF
-35 GGVLGGDSAK
+35 GGVLGGDSAN
-45 AACRPASASASAH
+45 AACRPASASA
-58 GAAGE
+58 AAGGGGEGE
-63 GGGQADVTIY
+63 GGQVDVTIY
-73 DDDGSATVRSES
+73 DDDGSATTRSES

-127 LGANHAGASG
+127 LGANSAGASG

-144 TWQTYGHGG
+144 TWATYGHGG

-183 PEVPEVEL
+183 PDVPAVEL
-191 IMAGYNA
+191 VMAGYNA

-213 ETQTYLSRIRGLSS
+213 ETQTYLSRIRGLAS
-227 IYAKTYGAEVGGKSD
+227 IYAKTYGSEVGGKSD
-242 GSVEKGTVPYTDDTA
+242 GSVEKGEVPYTDDTA
-257 NVTTGNK
+257 NVTGNQV
-264 AGSSNNCSPQNYS
+264 GGNNCSPQSYS
-277 GGKVTGTDDYPWR
+277 GGKVTGTDDYPW
-290 GYAEAANPVT
+290 ANQVEAPNPVT
-300 GMYYVNCTDFSLWRL
+300 GMYYVNCTDFALWRL

-324 QHPKFTNGNFASV
+324 NSPKYTNGNFASV

-373 GASQTYGHIAVVLSV
+373 GASQQYGHIAVVQAV

-403 PYQYSTRTIP
+403 PYKYSTRTVP
-413 ADGVTTYLHIP
+413 ADQVTTYLHIP
-424 DSEKAKK
+424 DSEKVKK
-431 EEK
+431 D

>member
-1 MDEQKKSAAPLLLG
+1 MGEQKKGVGPLLVG
-15 VVAVVLGLTLA
+15 VAVVAVGLVLGPIL
-26 PVFGIMILF
+26 GIIILF
-35 GGVLGGDSAK
+35 GGVLGGDSAN
-45 AACRPASASASAH
+45 AACRPASASA
-58 GAAGE
+58 AAGGGGEGE
-63 GGGQADVTIY
+63 GGQVDVTIY
-73 DDDGSATVRSES
+73 DDDGSATTRSES

-127 LGANHAGASG
+127 LGANSAGASG

-144 TWQTYGHGG
+144 TWATYGHGG

-171 LRAQLK
+171 LRSQLK

-183 PEVPEVEL
+183 PDVSAVEL

-213 ETQTYLSRIRGLSS
+213 ETQTYLSRIRGLAS
-227 IYAKTYGAEVGGKSD
+227 IYAKTYGSEVGGKSD
-242 GSVEKGTVPYTDDTA
+242 GSVEKGAVPYTDDTA
-257 NVTTGNK
+257 NVTGGQ

-277 GGKVTGTDDYPWR
+277 GGKVTGTDDYPW
-290 GYAEAANPVT
+290 ANQVEAPNPVT
-300 GMYYVNCTDFSLWRL
+300 GMYYVNCTDFALWRL

-324 QHPKFTNGNFASV
+324 NSPKYTNGNFASV

-373 GASQTYGHIAVVLSV
+373 GASQQYGHIAVVQAV

-403 PYQYSTRTIP
+403 PYKYSTRTVP
-413 ADGVTTYLHIP
+413 ADQVTTYLHIP
-424 DSEKAKK
+424 DSEKVKK
-431 EEK
+431 E

>member
-1 MDEQKKSAAPLLLG
+1 MDEQKRKSAAPLLLG
-15 VVAVVLGLTLA
+15 VVAVILGLTMA
-26 PVFGIMILF
+26 PIFGIMILF

-45 AACRPASASASAH
+45 AACRPASASASA
-58 GAAGE
+58 
-63 GGGQADVTIY
+63 
-73 DDDGSATVRSES
+73 ATVRNES

-93 NDWEQYVVWASLVS
+93 NNWEQDVVWASKVS

-144 TWQTYGHGG
+144 TWEVYGHGA
-153 SPNDPQAAIR
+153 SPNDPVAAIR

-177 PVIDAH
+177 SVIDAH
-183 PEVPEVEL
+183 PDIPEVEL

-213 ETQTYLSRIRGLSS
+213 ETQTYLSRIRGLAG
-227 IYAKTYGAEVGGKSD
+227 IYAKTYGDQVGGKSD
-242 GSVEKGTVPYTDDTA
+242 GSVEKGEVPYTDDTA
-257 NVTTGNK
+257 NVKGNS
-264 AGSSNNCSPQNYS
+264 GSSQNCSPQNYS
-277 GGKVTGTDDYPWR
+277 GGKTSGTDDYPW
-290 GYAEAANPVT
+290 ANQVEALNSVT
-300 GMYYVNCTDFSLWRL
+300 GMYYVNCTDFALWRL

-343 EWATAW
+343 DWATAW

-373 GASQTYGHIAVVLSV
+373 GASQQYGHIAVVLEV
-388 NDDGTVTIEEYNGAT
+388 HDNGTVTIEEYNGAT
-403 PYQYSTRTIP
+403 PYKYSTRVVP

-424 DSEKAKK
+424 DSEKVAK
-431 EEK
+431 

>member
-1 MDEQKKSAAPLLLG
+1 MDEQKKGAGPLLVG
-15 VVAVVLGLTLA
+15 VAVVAVGLVLGPIL
-26 PVFGIMILF
+26 GIIILF
-35 GGVLGGDSAK
+35 GGVLGGNSAN
-45 AACRPASASASAH
+45 AACRPASASA
-58 GAAGE
+58 AAASGEGE
-63 GGGQADVTIY
+63 GGQVDVTIY
-73 DDDGSATVRSES
+73 DDDGSATTRSES

-127 LGANHAGASG
+127 LGANSAGASG

-171 LRAQLK
+171 LRSQLQ

-183 PEVPEVEL
+183 PDIPAVEL

-204 NYGGVPPYS
+204 NYSGVPPYS
-213 ETQTYLSRIRGLSS
+213 ETQTYLSRIRGLAS
-227 IYAKTYGAEVGGKSD
+227 IYAKTYGDQVGGKSD
-242 GSVEKGTVPYTDDTA
+242 GSVEKGAVPYTDDTA
-257 NVTTGNK
+257 NVTGNQ
-264 AGSSNNCSPQNYS
+264 AGSNNCSSQNYS
-277 GGKVTGTDDYPWR
+277 GGTVSGTDDYPWA
-290 GYAEAANPVT
+290 GYVEAANPVT

-324 QHPKFTNGNFASV
+324 EHPKYTNGNFASV

-373 GASQTYGHIAVVLSV
+373 GASQQYGHIAVVQAV
-388 NDDGTVTIEEYNGAT
+388 NDDGTVTIEEYNGVT
-403 PYQYSTRTIP
+403 PYAYGTRTIP
-413 ADGVTTYLHIP
+413 ADQVTTYLHIP
-424 DSEKAKK
+424 DSEKVKK
-431 EEK
+431 E

>member
-1 MDEQKKSAAPLLLG
+1 MGEQKKGAGPLLVG
-15 VVAVVLGLTLA
+15 VAVVVVGLVLGPIL
-26 PVFGIMILF
+26 GIIILF
-35 GGVLGGDSAK
+35 GGVLGGDSAS
-45 AACRPASASASAH
+45 AACRPASASA
-58 GAAGE
+58 AAGGGIEGE
-63 GGGQADVTIY
+63 GGQVEVTIY
-73 DDDGSATVRSES
+73 DDDGSATTRSES

-93 NDWEQYVVWASLVS
+93 NDWEQYVVWASKVS

-127 LGANHAGASG
+127 LGANSAGASG

-144 TWQTYGHGG
+144 TWATYGHGG

-183 PEVPEVEL
+183 PDVPAVEL

-204 NYGGVPPYS
+204 NYDGVPPYS
-213 ETQTYLSRIRGLSS
+213 ETQTYLSRIRGLAS
-227 IYAKTYGAEVGGKSD
+227 IYSKTYGSEVGGKSD
-242 GSVEKGTVPYTDDTA
+242 GSVETGEVPYTDDTA
-257 NVTTGNK
+257 NVTGNQ
-264 AGSSNNCSPQNYS
+264 AGGNNCSPQNYS
-277 GGKVTGTDDYPWR
+277 GGKVSGTDDYPW
-290 GYAEAANPVT
+290 ASQVEAPNPIT
-300 GMYYVNCTDFSLWRL
+300 GMYYVNCTDFALWRL

-324 QHPKFTNGNFASV
+324 NSPKFTNSNFASV

-349 RAKGWP
+349 RARGWP

-373 GASQTYGHIAVVLSV
+373 GASQQYGHIAVVQAV

-403 PYQYSTRTIP
+403 PYKYSTRTVP
-413 ADGVTTYLHIP
+413 ADQVTTYLHIP
-424 DSEKAKK
+424 DSEKVKK
-431 EEK
+431 D

>member
-1 MDEQKKSAAPLLLG
+1 MEEQKKGAGPLLVG
-15 VVAVVLGLTLA
+15 VAVVAVGLVLGPIL
-26 PVFGIMILF
+26 GIIILF
-35 GGVLGGDSAK
+35 GGVLGGNSAN
-45 AACRPASASASAH
+45 AACRPASASA
-58 GAAGE
+58 AAGGGGEGE
-63 GGGQADVTIY
+63 GGQVDVTIY
-73 DDDGSATVRSES
+73 DDDGSATTRSES

-127 LGANHAGASG
+127 LGANSAGASG

-144 TWQTYGHGG
+144 TWETYGHGG

-163 AMGEYLRD
+163 AMGEFLRD
-171 LRAQLK
+171 LRAQLQ

-183 PEVPEVEL
+183 PDVPAVEL

-204 NYGGVPPYS
+204 NYNGVPPYS
-213 ETQTYLSRIRGLSS
+213 ETQTYLSRIRGLAS
-227 IYAKTYGAEVGGKSD
+227 IYSKTYGSEVGGKSD
-242 GSVEKGTVPYTDDTA
+242 GSVEKGAVPYTDDTA
-257 NVTTGNK
+257 NVTGNQ
-264 AGSSNNCSPQNYS
+264 AGGNNCSPQNYS
-277 GGKVTGTDDYPWR
+277 GGKVTGTDDYPWA
-290 GYAEAANPVT
+290 GYVEAANPVT

-324 QHPKFTNGNFASV
+324 NHPKYTNGNFASV

-373 GASQTYGHIAVVLSV
+373 GASQQYGHIAVVLEV
-388 NDDGTVTIEEYNGAT
+388 HDNNTVTIEEYNGAT
-403 PYQYSTRTIP
+403 PYKYSTRTVP
-413 ADGVTTYLHIP
+413 ADQVTTYLHIP
-424 DSEKAKK
+424 DSEKVKK
-431 EEK
+431 D

>member
-1 MDEQKKSAAPLLLG
+1 MGEQKKGAGPLLVG
-15 VVAVVLGLTLA
+15 VAVVAVGLVLGPIL
-26 PVFGIMILF
+26 GIIILF
-35 GGVLGGDSAK
+35 GGVLGGDSAS
-45 AACRPASASASAH
+45 AACRPASASA
-58 GAAGE
+58 AAGGGNEGE
-63 GGGQADVTIY
+63 GGQVEVTIY
-73 DDDGSATVRSES
+73 DDDGSATTRSES

-93 NDWEQYVVWASLVS
+93 NDWEQYVVWASKVS

-127 LGANHAGASG
+127 LGANSAGASG

-144 TWQTYGHGG
+144 TWATYGHGG

-183 PEVPEVEL
+183 PDVPAVEL

-204 NYGGVPPYS
+204 NYDDVPPYS
-213 ETQTYLSRIRGLSS
+213 ETQTYLSRIRGLAS
-227 IYAKTYGAEVGGKSD
+227 IYSKTYGSDVGGKSD
-242 GSVEKGTVPYTDDTA
+242 GSVETGEVPYTDDTA
-257 NVTTGNK
+257 NVTGGQ

-277 GGKVTGTDDYPWR
+277 GGKVSGTDDYPW
-290 GYAEAANPVT
+290 ANQVEAPNPVT
-300 GMYYVNCTDFSLWRL
+300 GMYYVNCTDFALWRL

-324 QHPKFTNGNFASV
+324 NSPKYTNGNFASV

-373 GASQTYGHIAVVLSV
+373 GASQQYGHIAVVQAV

-403 PYQYSTRTIP
+403 PYKYSTRTVP
-413 ADGVTTYLHIP
+413 ADQVTTYLHIP
-424 DSEKAKK
+424 DSEKVKK
-431 EEK
+431 D

>member
-1 MDEQKKSAAPLLLG
+1 MEEQKKGAGPLLVG
-15 VVAVVLGLTLA
+15 VAVVAVGLVLGPIL
-26 PVFGIMILF
+26 GIIILF
-35 GGVLGGDSAK
+35 GGVLGGNSAN
-45 AACRPASASASAH
+45 AACRPASASA
-58 GAAGE
+58 AAGGGGEGE
-63 GGGQADVTIY
+63 GGQVDVTIY
-73 DDDGSATVRSES
+73 DDDGSATTRSES

-127 LGANHAGASG
+127 LGANSAGASG

-144 TWQTYGHGG
+144 TWETYGHGG

-163 AMGEYLRD
+163 AMGEFLRD
-171 LRAQLK
+171 LRSQLQ

-183 PEVPEVEL
+183 PDVPAVEL
-191 IMAGYNA
+191 MMAGYNA

-204 NYGGVPPYS
+204 NYNGVPPYS
-213 ETQTYLSRIRGLSS
+213 ETQTYLSRIRGLAS
-227 IYAKTYGAEVGGKSD
+227 IYAKTYGSEVGGKSD
-242 GSVEKGTVPYTDDTA
+242 GSVEKGAVPYTDDTA
-257 NVTTGNK
+257 NVTGGQ

-277 GGKVTGTDDYPWR
+277 GGKVSGTDDYPWA
-290 GYAEAANPVT
+290 GYVEAANPIT

-324 QHPKFTNGNFASV
+324 NHPKYTNGNFASV

-373 GASQTYGHIAVVLSV
+373 GASQQYGHIAVVLEV
-388 NDDGTVTIEEYNGAT
+388 HDNNTVTIEEYNGAT
-403 PYQYSTRTIP
+403 PYKYSTRTVP
-413 ADGVTTYLHIP
+413 ADQVTTYLHIP
-424 DSEKAKK
+424 DSEKVKK
-431 EEK
+431 D

>member
-1 MDEQKKSAAPLLLG
+1 MGEQKKGVGPLLVG
-15 VVAVVLGLTLA
+15 VAVVAVGLVLGPIL
-26 PVFGIMILF
+26 GIIILF
-35 GGVLGGDSAK
+35 GGVLGGDSAS
-45 AACRPASASASAH
+45 AACRPASASA
-58 GAAGE
+58 AAGGGSEGE
-63 GGGQADVTIY
+63 GGQVEVTIY
-73 DDDGSATVRSES
+73 DDDGSATTRSES

-93 NDWEQYVVWASLVS
+93 NNWEQYVVWASKVS

-127 LGANHAGASG
+127 LGANSAGASG

-144 TWQTYGHGG
+144 TWATYGHGG

-171 LRAQLK
+171 LRSQLK

-183 PEVPEVEL
+183 PDVPAVEL

-204 NYGGVPPYS
+204 NYDGVPPYS
-213 ETQTYLSRIRGLSS
+213 ETQTYLSRIRGLAS
-227 IYAKTYGAEVGGKSD
+227 IYSKTYGSEVGGKSD
-242 GSVEKGTVPYTDDTA
+242 GSVEKGEVPYTDDTA
-257 NVTTGNK
+257 NVTGNQV
-264 AGSSNNCSPQNYS
+264 GGNNCSPQSYS
-277 GGKVTGTDDYPWR
+277 GGKVSGTDDYPW
-290 GYAEAANPVT
+290 ANQVEAPNPVT
-300 GMYYVNCTDFSLWRL
+300 GMYYVNCTDFALWRL

-324 QHPKFTNGNFASV
+324 NSPKYTNGNFASV

-373 GASQTYGHIAVVLSV
+373 GASQQYGHIAVVQAV

-403 PYQYSTRTIP
+403 PYKYSTRTVP
-413 ADGVTTYLHIP
+413 ADQVTTYLHIP
-424 DSEKAKK
+424 DSEKVKK
-431 EEK
+431 D

>member
-1 MDEQKKSAAPLLLG
+1 MGEQKKGVGPLLVG
-15 VVAVVLGLTLA
+15 VAVVAVGLVLGPIL
-26 PVFGIMILF
+26 GIIILF
-35 GGVLGGDSAK
+35 GGVLGGDSAS
-45 AACRPASASASAH
+45 AACRPASASA
-58 GAAGE
+58 AAGGGSEGE
-63 GGGQADVTIY
+63 GGQVEVTIY
-73 DDDGSATVRSES
+73 DDDGSATTRSES

-93 NDWEQYVVWASLVS
+93 NNWEQYVVWASKVS

-127 LGANHAGASG
+127 LGANSAGASG

-144 TWQTYGHGG
+144 TWATYGHGG

-171 LRAQLK
+171 LRSQLK

-183 PEVPEVEL
+183 PDVPAVEL

-204 NYGGVPPYS
+204 NYDGVPPYS
-213 ETQTYLSRIRGLSS
+213 ETQTYLSRIRGLAS
-227 IYAKTYGAEVGGKSD
+227 IYSKTYGSEVGGKSD
-242 GSVEKGTVPYTDDTA
+242 GSVEKGEVPYTDDTA
-257 NVTTGNK
+257 NVTGNQV
-264 AGSSNNCSPQNYS
+264 GGNNCSPQSYS
-277 GGKVTGTDDYPWR
+277 GGKVSGTDDYPW
-290 GYAEAANPVT
+290 ANQVEAPNPIT
-300 GMYYVNCTDFSLWRL
+300 GMYYVNCTDFALWRL

-324 QHPKFTNGNFASV
+324 NSPKFTNGNFASV

-373 GASQTYGHIAVVLSV
+373 GASQQYGHIAVVQAV

-403 PYQYSTRTIP
+403 PYKYSTRTVP
-413 ADGVTTYLHIP
+413 ADQVTTYLHIP
-424 DSEKAKK
+424 DSEKVKK
-431 EEK
+431 E